1 MQVSGQ
7 LHAPVA
13 PHQKKRAA
21 GTLSIGSCVDSRVGL
36 EVLQRRKTSCFRRE
50 LKLNPSVVQTGA

>member
-1 MQVSGQ
+1 MEVSGQ

-21 GTLSIGSCVDSRVGL
+21 GTLCIGDWVDSRVGL
-36 EVLQRRKTSCFRRE
+36 HVEQKRKTSCF
-50 LKLNPSVVQTGA
+50 